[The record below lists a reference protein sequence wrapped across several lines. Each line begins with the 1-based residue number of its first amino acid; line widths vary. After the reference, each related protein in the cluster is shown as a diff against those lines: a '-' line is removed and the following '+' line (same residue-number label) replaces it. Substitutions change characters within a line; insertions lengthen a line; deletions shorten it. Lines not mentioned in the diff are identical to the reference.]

1 MRAGVVTDVDKP
13 GIKFLVDMDDPV
25 DTNHQKPWH
34 LNLYHEVVPISNCN
48 LRHFFALVFQLQI
61 ATQIKLDFY

>member
-1 MRAGVVTDVDKP
+1 
-13 GIKFLVDMDDPV
+13 MDDPV

-48 LRHFFALVFQLQI
+48 LRHFFELIFQQHI